1 MTSRVPE
8 PNSEMEEQG
17 LPDMGYTL
25 GSKEATG
32 DPQEGFALPGD
43 VQTATE
49 DVDEVGTTGL
59 IGPDEYG
66 TTARE
71 QFEGEPVSVRLDREE
86 PDVLN
91 DASVRGVGDEAADTT
106 NPFPESVEREGPGH
120 DRAGRIVQPD
130 EGARTDEEKDTVAR
144 DAGTDLG
151 GFTAEEA
158 AMHVEPEA

>member
-8 PNSEMEEQG
+8 PNSEMEDQG
-17 LPDMGYTL
+17 IPDMGYTL

-32 DPQEGFALPGD
+32 DPQEGFAMPGD
-43 VQTATE
+43 VQTATG
-49 DVDEVGTTGL
+49 DIDEVGTTGL

-71 QFEGEPVSVRLDREE
+71 MHDGEPISVRVEREE
-86 PDVLN
+86 PDVLD
-91 DASVRGVGDEAADTT
+91 DAALSGFGDEAADASD
-106 NPFPESVEREGPGH
+106 PFPDSAEREGPGH
-120 DRAGRIVQPD
+120 DLAGRLVEPD
-130 EGARTDEEKDTVAR
+130 EGARADTEADVVAR
-144 DAGTDLG
+144 DVGTDLG